1 MICRAVKFF
10 LSYPHSN
17 FEPQLYIFPF
27 QVLLICFTLNRLLH
41 NLGFSLCQKLKVM
54 LYVSDYH
61 VPGEYLTNMFIR
73 DKVSFPSFIFIW
85 SKWRYRIHILL
96 FYNLA
101 CMLWNRIA
109 HIDLQWVW
117 KLSRLTDGFQ
127 NYVLMLVYCSSL
139 YKYPKLWLWE
149 YKNICYSLSPV
160 GTNQTKSIQWGLA
173 ILPFLYEWR
182 WCPAVGGSC
191 RIVSTVQQDYDA
203 NGFLEIVYSSNI
215 FYFPCQIPLF
225 FYLFNLS
232 FNNFENSTQ
241 DSLNCSP
248 LFTNKKPKSMRNKT
262 NPEIY
267 QNMFLLL

>member
-1 MICRAVKFF
+1 
-10 LSYPHSN
+10 
-17 FEPQLYIFPF
+17 
-27 QVLLICFTLNRLLH
+27 
-41 NLGFSLCQKLKVM
+41 
-54 LYVSDYH
+54 
-61 VPGEYLTNMFIR
+61 
-73 DKVSFPSFIFIW
+73 
-85 SKWRYRIHILL
+85 
-96 FYNLA
+96 
-101 CMLWNRIA
+101 
-109 HIDLQWVW
+109 
-117 KLSRLTDGFQ
+117 
-127 NYVLMLVYCSSL
+127 MLVYFSFL
-139 YKYPKLWLWE
+139 YEYPKLWLWG

-241 DSLNCSP
+241 ILWTVRHCSQ
-248 LFTNKKPKSMRNKT
+248 TK
-262 NPEIY
+262 NPSPWEIKQILRY
-267 QNMFLLL
+267 IKICFCYSNNSV